1 MDKDIKLLIF
11 DFDGTLADTLP
22 HLINCVQ
29 KCIDKYNLRQFTKED
44 VHEYN
49 GGVLGNILKEFGA
62 KEEQVPEIEKYFASI
77 FLDNIADICLYDNVS
92 QTLKDLKQKG
102 YTLAVATNRG
112 RETIIPLLKSL
123 GIISEFEIIISESD
137 VENKKPNPD
146 MINLILNKLNYS
158 ENETLV
164 LGDTKFDILMS
175 QNANCKSCYVCYDTK
190 LDNDIVK
197 LNPDFT
203 IHNFKELNNI
213 L

>member
-1 MDKDIKLLIF
+1 M
-11 DFDGTLADTLP
+11 
-22 HLINCVQ
+22 
-29 KCIDKYNLRQFTKED
+29 
-44 VHEYN
+44 
-49 GGVLGNILKEFGA
+49 
-62 KEEQVPEIEKYFASI
+62 
-77 FLDNIADICLYDNVS
+77 
-92 QTLKDLKQKG
+92 KDLKQKG

-213 L
+213 KKKKNEK

>member
-1 MDKDIKLLIF
+1 MNKDIKLLIF

-22 HLINCVQ
+22 HLINCIQ

-49 GGVLGNILKEFGA
+49 GGVLGNILKLLGA
-62 KEEQVPEIEKYFASI
+62 KDKQVPEIKKYFASI
-77 FLDNIADICLYDNVS
+77 FLDNIADIYLYDNVS

-112 RETIIPLLKSL
+112 SETIIPLLKSL
-123 GIISEFEIIISESD
+123 GILSEFEMIISESE

-158 ENETLV
+158 ENETLI

-175 QNANCKSCYVCYDTK
+175 QNANCKSCYVCYDMK
-190 LDNDIVK
+190 ENNDILK
-197 LNPDFT
+197 LNPDII
-203 IHNFKELNNI
+203 IHNFKELVEI